1 MVLVEVVVV
10 VVVVED
16 VVVIVVVVEVV
27 TVVVVLVVVEVVV
40 LVVVGIIVVVVL
52 LIFDSLGT
60 RTTNL
65 IIKHRITEKSVKQE
79 KNMTMVLFQFS
90 GRPLPSILIL
100 SASRS

>member
-1 MVLVEVVVV
+1 VVA
-10 VVVVED
+10 
-16 VVVIVVVVEVV
+16 VEVV

-40 LVVVGIIVVVVL
+40 LVVVGIVVVVVL

-60 RTTNL
+60 RTTFLFNNPAT
-65 IIKHRITEKSVKQE
+65 TEKIVKQE